1 MEGPNTGRRVGG
13 FAVEEPYMSER
24 VEGLLAELQARH
36 KTEPEFMERLRPEL
50 ECILSEDTPE
60 DSRIRLLELVAETCD
75 RQTQIA
81 RSCDALLA
89 VFDGMFE
96 QLRSLVRQQTVD
108 PKQ

>member
-1 MEGPNTGRRVGG
+1 
-13 FAVEEPYMSER
+13 MSER

-50 ECILSEDTPE
+50 ERILSDDTSE
-60 DSRIRLLELVAETCD
+60 DSRIRLLELVAETCE

-81 RSCDALLA
+81 RSCNALLE

-96 QLRSLVRQQTVD
+96 QLRSMIQRQAVD
-108 PKQ
+108 PRH